1 MVSRMTLILWILQ
14 SKHVVY
20 LYEQPMTSLLFFHPR
35 MEQFIRANNAWRV
48 FTWMAGFGAASPK
61 GTVLWS
67 SRPAVK
73 FLSRN
78 LPCSTWSTEMT
89 VKTTSADGKTSVSG
103 GADLKKSQEY
113 TEEFGMSTVDFWKMC
128 GTCCHPDLSQVE
140 VPNVWGH
147 ISKSK
152 DRWDDANL
160 TEVMQYLTL
169 S

>member
-35 MEQFIRANNAWRV
+35 MEQFIRANDAWRV
-48 FTWMAGFGAASPK
+48 FTWMAGFGAPSPK

-67 SRPAVK
+67 SRPHVK

-78 LPCSTWSTEMT
+78 LPPCSNWSSELT
-89 VKTTSADGKTSVSG
+89 VKTISANGKMSVSG

-113 TEEFGMSTVDFWKMC
+113 TEDFGMSTVDFWKQC
-128 GTCCHPDLSQVE
+128 GAYRPDLSQVQ
-140 VPNVWGH
+140 VPNFWGH
-147 ISKSK
+147 ISQSK

-160 TEVMQYLTL
+160 SEVMQYLTL
-169 S
+169 N